1 MQGLMMQQPLLV
13 ASLLMH
19 AERHHGDQEIV
30 SRRVEGDIHRYRY
43 RDFAQR
49 ARRMAN
55 ALASLGIEPGE
66 RVGTLAWNG
75 YRHMELYFA
84 VSGAGSV
91 LHTLNPR
98 LHVDQ
103 LAYIIEHAED
113 RVVFFDLTFLP
124 LIESV
129 APRVKSPKVF
139 VAMTDRAHMPR
150 DHELPARL
158 LCYEDLVNGQS
169 DVFDWPLLDENSAS
183 SLCYTS
189 GTTGNP
195 KGVLYSH
202 RSTLLHTYAAA
213 LPDALNCSARDAILP
228 VVPMFHVN
236 AWGLPY
242 IACMVGAK
250 LVFPGPALDGQ
261 SLHELIEDEQVTL
274 SAGVPTVWQGLLAH
288 VDAIKGSFSSMK
300 RTIIGGAPCPTAMT
314 AAFQER
320 HHVDVVHAWGM
331 TELSPVGT
339 VCSFKAHQ
347 VSLPAAQRYALQ
359 AKQGR
364 PVFGIDMKIVDL
376 QGNALP
382 WDDTATGDLLVRGHW
397 VTREYFGSDDT
408 AALRD
413 GWFPTGDVARIDP
426 DGFMQ
431 ITDRS
436 KDVIKSGG
444 EWISSTDIENVA
456 YLHPEVT
463 TAVCIAARHPKWDE
477 RPLLLIVRKPGST
490 LAADEL
496 LTFFDD
502 RVAKWWKPDAVLFVD
517 SVPLGATGKVLKNRL
532 RDQFGDYYLPAS
544 DTDLATTQ
552 FHSNNK
558 S

>member
-13 ASLLMH
+13 SSLLVH
-19 AERHHGDQEIV
+19 AERHHGTREIV
-30 SRRVEGDIHRYRY
+30 SRRVEGDVHRYRY
-43 RDFAQR
+43 QDLAQR

-55 ALASLGIEPGE
+55 ALTSLVVEPGE

-84 VSGAGSV
+84 VSGSGAV

-98 LHVDQ
+98 LHADQ
-103 LAYIIEHAED
+103 LVYIIEHAKD

-129 APRVKSPKVF
+129 APRVTSPKFF

-150 DHELPARL
+150 NHGLGSRL
-158 LCYEDLVNGQS
+158 LCYEDLIEGHS
-169 DVFDWPLLDENSAS
+169 AEFEWPLFDESSAS

-213 LPDALNCSARDAILP
+213 LPDSLNCSARDAILP

-250 LVFPGPALDGQ
+250 LVFPGPALDGK
-261 SLHELIEDEQVTL
+261 SLYQLIEQEQVTL

-288 VDAIKGSFSSMK
+288 VESVEGSFSSMR
-300 RTIIGGAPCPTAMT
+300 RTIIGGAPCPTAMAT
-314 AAFQER
+314 AFQKDHE
-320 HHVDVVHAWGM
+320 VDVMHAWGM

-347 VSLPAAQRYALQ
+347 VALPEAQRYALQ

-364 PVFGIDMKIVDL
+364 SVFGIDMKIVDAM
-376 QGNALP
+376 GKELP
-382 WDDTATGDLLVRGHW
+382 WDGNAAGDLLVRGHW
-397 VTREYFGSDDT
+397 VTREYFGGDHASPLD
-408 AALRD
+408 D
-413 GWFPTGDVARIDP
+413 GWFPTGDVAKIDP

-431 ITDRS
+431 IVDRS

-444 EWISSTDIENVA
+444 EWISSAEIENVA
-456 YLHPEVT
+456 CLHPEVA

-477 RPLLLIVRKPGST
+477 RPLLLIVKKPGST
-490 LAADEL
+490 LEANEL
-496 LTFFDD
+496 LMFFDG

-517 SVPLGATGKVLKNRL
+517 AIPLGATGKVLKNLL
-532 RDQFGDYYLPAS
+532 RDQYGDHYVA
-544 DTDLATTQ
+544 A
-552 FHSNNK
+552 
-558 S
+558 

>member
-1 MQGLMMQQPLLV
+1 MMQQPLLI
-13 ASLLMH
+13 ASLLTH
-19 AERHHGDQEIV
+19 AERHHGGQEIV

-43 RDFAQR
+43 RDLAQR

-55 ALASLGIEPGE
+55 ALASLGIQPGE

-103 LAYIIEHAED
+103 LAYIIEHAQD
-113 RVVFFDLTFLP
+113 RVIFFDLTFLP

-129 APRVKSPKVF
+129 APRVKSPKIF

-150 DHELPARL
+150 DLDLATTL
-158 LCYEDLVNGQS
+158 LCYEDLVDGHS
-169 DVFDWPLLDENSAS
+169 DAFDWPLLDENSAS

-213 LPDALNCSARDAILP
+213 LPDSLNCSARDVIFP

-250 LVFPGPALDGQ
+250 LVFPGPALDGK

-288 VDAIKGSFSSMK
+288 VDAIAGSFSSMQ

-314 AAFQER
+314 TVFQER
-320 HHVDVVHAWGM
+320 HRVDVVHAWGM

-347 VSLPAAQRYALQ
+347 VSLPVEERYALQ

-376 QGNALP
+376 DGNALP
-382 WDDTATGDLLVRGHW
+382 WDGAATGDLLVRGHW
-397 VTREYFGSDDT
+397 VTREYFGVDDT
-408 AALRD
+408 PPLRD

-456 YLHPEVT
+456 YLHPEVA

-477 RPLLLIVRKPGST
+477 RPLLLIVKKPGSA
-490 LAADEL
+490 LVAEEL
-496 LTFFDD
+496 LSFFDG
-502 RVAKWWKPDAVLFVD
+502 RVARWWKPDAVVFVE
-517 SVPLGATGKVLKNRL
+517 SVPLGATGKILKNQL
-532 RDQFGDYYLPAS
+532 RDQFGGHYLSA
-544 DTDLATTQ
+544 
-552 FHSNNK
+552 
-558 S
+558 

>member
-19 AERHHGDQEIV
+19 AERHHGSQEIV
-30 SRRVEGDIHRYRY
+30 SRRVEGDLHRYSY
-43 RDFAQR
+43 RDLAQR

-55 ALASLGIEPGE
+55 ALAALGIRPGE

-84 VSGAGSV
+84 VSGSGSV

-129 APRVKSPKVF
+129 APRVKSPKLF
-139 VAMTDRAHMPR
+139 VAMADRAQMP
-150 DHELPARL
+150 EALGLSGRL
-158 LCYEDLVNGQS
+158 MCYEDLIDRHD
-169 DVFDWPLLDENSAS
+169 DVFDWPPLDENSAS

-202 RSTLLHTYAAA
+202 RSTILHTYAAA
-213 LPDALNCSARDAILP
+213 LPDSLNCSARDVILP

-250 LVFPGPALDGQ
+250 LVFPGPALDGK
-261 SLHELIEDEQVTL
+261 SLYELIEAEQVTL

-288 VDAIKGSFSSMK
+288 VNAIGGAFSSMR

-314 AAFQER
+314 ATFQER
-320 HHVDVVHAWGM
+320 HQVDVLHAWGM

-347 VSLPAAQRYALQ
+347 LTLPQADRYTVQ

-364 PVFGIDMKIVDL
+364 AVFGIDMKIVGPDGEELAWDGHAAGDL
-376 QGNALP
+376 Q
-382 WDDTATGDLLVRGHW
+382 VRGPW
-397 VTREYFGSDDT
+397 VTRQYFGSDD
-408 AALRD
+408 ASPLQD

-463 TAVCIAARHPKWDE
+463 TAVCIGARHPKWDE
-477 RPLLLIVRKPGST
+477 RPLLLIVKKPGSA
-490 LAADEL
+490 LAEDEL
-496 LTFFDD
+496 LRFFDG
-502 RVAKWWKPDAVLFVD
+502 RVAKWWTPDAVVFVD
-517 SVPLGATGKVLKNRL
+517 SVPHGATGKVLKHQL
-532 RDQFGDYYLPAS
+532 RQQFAEYFSPA
-544 DTDLATTQ
+544 
-552 FHSNNK
+552 
-558 S
+558 

>member
-13 ASLLMH
+13 ASLLVH
-19 AERHHGDQEIV
+19 AERHHGEQEIV
-30 SRRVEGDIHRYRY
+30 SRRVEGDLHRYRY

-55 ALASLGIEPGE
+55 ALTGFGIQPGE
-66 RVGTLAWNG
+66 RVATLAWNG

-103 LAYIIEHAED
+103 LAYIIDHAED

-129 APRVKSPKVF
+129 APRITSPKVF
-139 VAMTDRAHMPR
+139 VAMTDRAHMPQE
-150 DHELPARL
+150 HGLSTKL
-158 LCYEDLVNGQS
+158 LCYEDLIDGHS
-169 DVFDWPLLDENSAS
+169 DAFDWPLLDENSAS

-189 GTTGNP
+189 GTTGHP

-213 LPDALNCSARDAILP
+213 LPDSLNCSARDVILP

-250 LVFPGPALDGQ
+250 LVFPGPALDGK
-261 SLHELIEDEQVTL
+261 SLHDLIEDEQVTL

-288 VDAIKGSFSSMK
+288 VDAIRGSFSSMK

-314 AAFQER
+314 MAFQMR
-320 HHVDVVHAWGM
+320 HHVDVLHAWGM

-339 VCSFKAHQ
+339 ICSFKAHQ
-347 VSLPAAQRYALQ
+347 VSLSMEERYALQ

-364 PVFGIDMKIVDL
+364 PVFGIDMKIADL
-376 QGNALP
+376 EGNDLP
-382 WDDTATGDLLVRGHW
+382 WDGTATGDLLVRGHW
-397 VTREYFGSDDT
+397 VMQEYFGHDGRSP
-408 AALRD
+408 LHD
-413 GWFPTGDVARIDP
+413 GWFPTGDVAKIDS

-431 ITDRS
+431 ITDRR

-444 EWISSTDIENVA
+444 EWISSSDIENVA

-477 RPLLLIVRKPGST
+477 RPLLLIVKKPGST
-490 LAADEL
+490 LAATEL
-496 LTFFDD
+496 LTFFND
-502 RVAKWWKPDAVLFVD
+502 RVATWWKPDAVVFVD
-517 SVPLGATGKVLKNRL
+517 SVPLGATGKVLKNQL
-532 RDQFGDYYLPAS
+532 RNRFGDYYLTA
-544 DTDLATTQ
+544 
-552 FHSNNK
+552 
-558 S
+558 

>member
-1 MQGLMMQQPLLV
+1 MQGLMMEQALLV
-13 ASLLMH
+13 ASLLVH
-19 AERHHGDQEIV
+19 AERHHGAQEIV
-30 SRRVEGDIHRYRY
+30 SRRVEGDIHRYQY
-43 RDFAQR
+43 RDLAQR

-55 ALASLGIEPGE
+55 ALAGLGVQPGE
-66 RVGTLAWNG
+66 RVATLAWNG
-75 YRHMELYFA
+75 YRHMEMYFA
-84 VSGAGSV
+84 ASGSGAV

-98 LHVDQ
+98 LHVEQ
-103 LAYIIEHAED
+103 LAYIIDHAED

-129 APRVKSPKVF
+129 ASRVKSAKVF
-139 VAMTDRAHMPR
+139 VAMTDRGNMPET
-150 DHELPARL
+150 HSLSTKL
-158 LCYEDLVNGQS
+158 LCYEDLIDANS

-202 RSTLLHTYAAA
+202 RSTVLHTYAAA
-213 LPDALNCSARDAILP
+213 LPDSLNCSARDSILP

-250 LVFPGPALDGQ
+250 LVFPGPALDGE
-261 SLHELIEDEQVTL
+261 SLYELIETEQVTL

-288 VDAIKGSFSSMK
+288 VDALGRAFSSMR
-300 RTIIGGAPCPTAMT
+300 RTVIGGAPCPTAMA

-320 HHVDVVHAWGM
+320 HGVDVLHAWGM

-339 VCSFKAHQ
+339 VCSLKAHQ
-347 VSLPAAQRYALQ
+347 LTLPQADRYAVQ

-364 PVFGIDMKIVDL
+364 AVFGIDMKIAGPD
-376 QGNALP
+376 GEELP
-382 WDDTATGDLLVRGHW
+382 WDGNATGDLLVRGPW
-397 VTREYFGSDDT
+397 VTRQYFGCDAESP
-408 AALRD
+408 LRD
-413 GWFPTGDVARIDP
+413 GWFPTGDVAKIDR

-444 EWISSTDIENVA
+444 EWISSVEIENVA
-456 YLHPEVT
+456 YLHPKVT
-463 TAVCIAARHPKWDE
+463 AAVCIGARHSKWDE
-477 RPLLLIVRKPGST
+477 RPLLVVVKKPDSALT
-490 LAADEL
+490 QDEL
-496 LTFFDD
+496 LAFFDG
-502 RVAKWWKPDAVLFVD
+502 RVAKWWTPDAVVFVD
-517 SVPLGATGKVLKNRL
+517 SVPYGATGKVLKHRL
-532 RDQFGDYYLPAS
+532 REQFADYFLP
-544 DTDLATTQ
+544 
-552 FHSNNK
+552 N
-558 S
+558 

>member
-13 ASLLMH
+13 ASLLRH
-19 AERHHGDQEIV
+19 AERHHGTREIV
-30 SRRVEGDIHRYRY
+30 SRRVEGDIHRYTY
-43 RDFAQR
+43 RDLAQR

-55 ALASLGIEPGE
+55 ALTGLGVKPGE

-84 VSGAGSV
+84 VSGSGSV

-129 APRVKSPKVF
+129 APKVKSPKVF
-139 VAMTDRAHMPR
+139 IAMTDRAHMPR
-150 DHELPARL
+150 GHGLSTML
-158 LCYEDLVNGQS
+158 MCYEDLVDGHS
-169 DVFDWPLLDENSAS
+169 DEFEWPLLDENTAS

-213 LPDALNCSARDAILP
+213 LPDSLNCSARDAILP

-250 LVFPGPALDGQ
+250 LVFPGPALDGK
-261 SLHELIEDEQVTL
+261 SLYELIEGEHVTL

-288 VDAIKGSFSSMK
+288 VESVKGSFSTMR

-314 AAFQER
+314 TAFQKG
-320 HHVDVVHAWGM
+320 HHVDVLHAWGM

-347 VSLPAAQRYALQ
+347 VDLPDAQRYALQ

-364 PVFGIDMKIVDL
+364 SVFGIDMKIIDVA
-376 QGNALP
+376 GKELP
-382 WDDTATGDLLVRGHW
+382 WDGTAAGDLLVRGHW
-397 VTREYFGSDDT
+397 VTREYFGGDYSSP
-408 AALRD
+408 LQD
-413 GWFPTGDVARIDP
+413 GWFPTGDVAKIDA

-444 EWISSTDIENVA
+444 EWISSIDIENIA
-456 YLHPEVT
+456 SLHPQVAV
-463 TAVCIAARHPKWDE
+463 AVCIAARHPKWDE
-477 RPLLLIVRKPGST
+477 RPLLLIVPKAGSA
-490 LAADEL
+490 LSAEGL
-496 LTFFDD
+496 LDFFDG
-502 RVAKWWKPDAVLFVD
+502 RIAKWWKPDAVVFID
-517 SVPLGATGKVLKNRL
+517 SVPLGATGKVLKHQL
-532 RDQFGDYYLPAS
+532 RDQYGNYYLSA
-544 DTDLATTQ
+544 
-552 FHSNNK
+552 
-558 S
+558 

>member
-1 MQGLMMQQPLLV
+1 MQGLMMQQPLLI
-13 ASLLMH
+13 ASLLTH
-19 AERHHGDQEIV
+19 AERHHGGQEIV

-43 RDFAQR
+43 RDLAQR

-55 ALASLGIEPGE
+55 ALASLGIQPGE

-103 LAYIIEHAED
+103 LAYIIEHAQD
-113 RVVFFDLTFLP
+113 RVIFFDLTFLP

-129 APRVKSPKVF
+129 APRVKSPKIF

-150 DHELPARL
+150 DLDLATTL
-158 LCYEDLVNGQS
+158 LCYEDLVDGHS
-169 DVFDWPLLDENSAS
+169 DAFDWPLLDENSAS

-213 LPDALNCSARDAILP
+213 LPDSLNCSARDVIFP

-250 LVFPGPALDGQ
+250 LVFPGPALDGK

-288 VDAIKGSFSSMK
+288 VDAIAGSFSSMQ

-314 AAFQER
+314 TVFQER
-320 HHVDVVHAWGM
+320 HRVDVVHAWGM

-347 VSLPAAQRYALQ
+347 VSLPVEERYALQ

-376 QGNALP
+376 DGNALP
-382 WDDTATGDLLVRGHW
+382 WDGAATGDLLVRGHW
-397 VTREYFGSDDT
+397 VTREYFGVDDT
-408 AALRD
+408 PPLRD

-456 YLHPEVT
+456 YLHPEVA

-477 RPLLLIVRKPGST
+477 RPLLLIVKKPGSA
-490 LAADEL
+490 LVAEEL
-496 LTFFDD
+496 LTFFDG
-502 RVAKWWKPDAVLFVD
+502 RVARWWKPDAVVFVD
-517 SVPLGATGKVLKNRL
+517 SVPLGATGKILKNQL
-532 RDQFGDYYLPAS
+532 RDQFGGHYLSA
-544 DTDLATTQ
+544 
-552 FHSNNK
+552 
-558 S
+558 

>member
-13 ASLLMH
+13 ASLLKH
-19 AERHHGDQEIV
+19 AERHHSTQEIV

-43 RDFAQR
+43 VDLAQR

-55 ALASLGIEPGE
+55 ALASLAVAPGE

-84 VSGAGSV
+84 VSGSGAV

-98 LHVDQ
+98 LHADQ
-103 LAYIIEHAED
+103 LVYLIEHAQD
-113 RVVFFDLTFLP
+113 RVIFFDLTFLP

-129 APRVKSPKVF
+129 ASRVTSPKF
-139 VAMTDRAHMPR
+139 YVAMTDRAHMPR
-150 DHELPARL
+150 NHGLGSRL
-158 LCYEDLVNGQS
+158 LRYEDLIEGHRA
-169 DVFDWPLLDENSAS
+169 DFEWPLLDENSAS

-213 LPDALNCSARDAILP
+213 LPDSLNCSARDTILP

-250 LVFPGPALDGQ
+250 LVFPGPALDGK
-261 SLHELIEDEQVTL
+261 SLYELIEQEQVTL

-288 VDAIKGSFSSMK
+288 AGSQNSSFSSMR

-314 AAFQER
+314 AAFQKG
-320 HHVDVVHAWGM
+320 HQVDVLHAWGM

-347 VSLPAAQRYALQ
+347 VALPEAQRYALQ
-359 AKQGR
+359 ARQGR
-364 PVFGIDMKIVDL
+364 SVFGIDMKIVDAA
-376 QGNALP
+376 GKELP
-382 WDDTATGDLLVRGHW
+382 WDGYASGDLHVRGHW
-397 VTREYFGSDDT
+397 VTSEYFGGEHDT
-408 AALRD
+408 PLHD
-413 GWFPTGDVARIDP
+413 GWFPTGDVSKIDP

-431 ITDRS
+431 IVDRS

-444 EWISSTDIENVA
+444 EWISSADIENVA
-456 YLHPEVT
+456 CLHPDVA

-477 RPLLLIVRKPGST
+477 RPLLLVVKRAGST
-490 LAADEL
+490 LGMEDL
-496 LTFFDD
+496 LNFFDG

-517 SVPLGATGKVLKNRL
+517 AVPIGATGKVLKNQL
-532 RDQFGDYYLPAS
+532 REQYGDHYLQAR
-544 DTDLATTQ
+544 
-552 FHSNNK
+552 
-558 S
+558 

>member
-13 ASLLMH
+13 ASLLTH
-19 AERHHGDQEIV
+19 AERHHGEQEIV

-55 ALASLGIEPGE
+55 ALAGLGIEPGE

-84 VSGAGSV
+84 VSGSGSV

-129 APRVKSPKVF
+129 APRVRSPKVF

-150 DHELPARL
+150 DHGLSATL
-158 LCYEDLVNGQS
+158 LCYEDIVDGHS
-169 DVFDWPLLDENSAS
+169 DAFDWPLLDENSAS

-213 LPDALNCSARDAILP
+213 LPDSLNCSARDVILP

-250 LVFPGPALDGQ
+250 LVFPGPALDGK
-261 SLHELIEDEQVTL
+261 SLHELIENEQVTL

-288 VDAIKGSFSSMK
+288 VDAITGSFSSMK

-314 AAFQER
+314 TAFQAR
-320 HHVDVVHAWGM
+320 YGIDVVHAWGM

-339 VCSFKAHQ
+339 ICSFKAHQ
-347 VSLPAAQRYALQ
+347 VSLPVVERYALQ

-364 PVFGIDMKIVDL
+364 PVFGMDMKIVDL
-376 QGNALP
+376 EGEALP
-382 WDDTATGDLLVRGHW
+382 WDGAATGDLLVRGHW
-397 VTREYFGSDDT
+397 VTREYFGSDD
-408 AALRD
+408 APPLRD

-444 EWISSTDIENVA
+444 EWISSTDIENIA

-477 RPLLLIVRKPGST
+477 RPLLLIVKKPGSA
-490 LAADEL
+490 LVPNEL
-496 LTFFDD
+496 LTFFDG
-502 RVAKWWKPDAVLFVD
+502 RLAKWWKPDAVVFVD

-532 RDQFGDYYLPAS
+532 RDQFGDYYLSA
-544 DTDLATTQ
+544 
-552 FHSNNK
+552 
-558 S
+558 

>member
-19 AERHHGDQEIV
+19 AERHHGEQEIV

-43 RDFAQR
+43 REFAQR

-55 ALASLGIEPGE
+55 ALAGLGIQPDE

-98 LHVDQ
+98 LHIDQ

-129 APRVKSPKVF
+129 APRVRSPKVF
-139 VAMTDRAHMPR
+139 VAMTERAHMPQ
-150 DHELPARL
+150 DHGLSGKL
-158 LCYEDLVNGQS
+158 LCYEDLIDGHS
-169 DVFDWPLLDENSAS
+169 DVFDWPRLDENSAS

-189 GTTGNP
+189 GTTGHP

-213 LPDALNCSARDAILP
+213 LPDSLNCSARDVILP

-250 LVFPGPALDGQ
+250 LVFPGPALDGK
-261 SLHELIEDEQVTL
+261 SLHDLIEDEQVTL

-288 VDAIKGSFSSMK
+288 VDAVMGSFSSMK

-314 AAFQER
+314 MAFQTR
-320 HHVDVVHAWGM
+320 HRVDVLHAWGM

-347 VSLPAAQRYALQ
+347 VSLPVEDRYALQ

-364 PVFGIDMKIVDL
+364 PVFGIDMKIVN
-376 QGNALP
+376 QEGNDLP
-382 WDDTATGDLLVRGHW
+382 WDGIATGDLLVRGHW
-397 VTREYFGSDDT
+397 VAQEYFSHDGSSP
-408 AALRD
+408 LRD
-413 GWFPTGDVARIDP
+413 GWFPTGDVAKIDP

-444 EWISSTDIENVA
+444 EWISSSDIENVA
-456 YLHPEVT
+456 YLHPEVA

-477 RPLLLIVRKPGST
+477 RPLLLVVKKPGSA
-490 LAADEL
+490 LAAAEL
-496 LTFFDD
+496 LTFFND
-502 RVAKWWKPDAVLFVD
+502 RVAKWWKPDAVVFVD
-517 SVPLGATGKVLKNRL
+517 SVPLGATGKVLKNQL
-532 RDQFGDYYLPAS
+532 RDQFGDYYLSA
-544 DTDLATTQ
+544 
-552 FHSNNK
+552 
-558 S
+558 

>member
-13 ASLLMH
+13 ASLLTH
-19 AERHHGDQEIV
+19 AERHHGEQKIV
-30 SRRVEGDIHRYRY
+30 SRRVEGDVHRYTY
-43 RDFAQR
+43 RQLAKR

-55 ALASLGIEPGE
+55 ALGTLGVKPGE

-84 VSGAGSV
+84 VSGSGSV

-103 LAYIIEHAED
+103 LSYIIEHAED

-139 VAMTDRAHMPR
+139 VAMTDRAHMPQA
-150 DHELPARL
+150 DDLAGML
-158 LCYEDLVNGQS
+158 MCYEDLIEQCD
-169 DVFDWPLLDENSAS
+169 DVFEWPLLDENSAS

-202 RSTLLHTYAAA
+202 RSTVLHTYAAA
-213 LPDALNCSARDAILP
+213 LPDALNCSACDAILP

-250 LVFPGPALDGQ
+250 LVFPGPALDGK
-261 SLHELIEDEQVTL
+261 SLYELIEQEQVTM

-288 VDAIKGSFSSMK
+288 VDALGATFSSMR
-300 RTIIGGAPCPTAMT
+300 RTVIGGAPCPTAMT
-314 AAFQER
+314 EAFQSR
-320 HHVDVVHAWGM
+320 HRVEVLHAWGM
-331 TELSPVGT
+331 TELSPIGT
-339 VCSFKAHQ
+339 ICSFKAHQ
-347 VSLPAAQRYALQ
+347 QSLPIPQRHALQ

-364 PVFGIDMKIVDL
+364 SLYGIDMRIVDAN
-376 QGNALP
+376 GDELP
-382 WDDTATGDLLVRGHW
+382 WDGESPGDLQVRGHW
-397 VTREYFGSDDT
+397 VTQQYFGADVESP
-408 AALRD
+408 LCD
-413 GWFPTGDVARIDP
+413 GWFPTGDIATIDR

-444 EWISSTDIENVA
+444 EWISSAAIENVA
-456 YLHPEVT
+456 YLHPAVS

-477 RPLLLIVRKPGST
+477 RPLLLVVKKSGSE
-490 LAADEL
+490 LAGDEL
-496 LTFFDD
+496 LSFFNG
-502 RVAKWWKPDAVLFVD
+502 RVARWWTPDAVVFVET
-517 SVPLGATGKVLKNRL
+517 VPLGATGKVLKNQL
-532 RDQFGDYYLPAS
+532 RDQFGEYYLPA
-544 DTDLATTQ
+544 
-552 FHSNNK
+552 
-558 S
+558 

>member
-1 MQGLMMQQPLLV
+1 MMQQPLLI
-13 ASLLMH
+13 ASLLTH
-19 AERHHGDQEIV
+19 AERHHGGQEIV

-43 RDFAQR
+43 RDLAQR

-55 ALASLGIEPGE
+55 ALASLGIQPGE

-103 LAYIIEHAED
+103 LAYIIEHAQD

-124 LIESV
+124 LIESI
-129 APRVKSPKVF
+129 APRVKSPKIF
-139 VAMTDRAHMPR
+139 VAMTDRAHMPQ
-150 DHELPARL
+150 DLDLATTL
-158 LCYEDLVNGQS
+158 LCYEDLVDGHS
-169 DVFDWPLLDENSAS
+169 DAFDWPLLDENSAS

-213 LPDALNCSARDAILP
+213 LPDSLNCSARDVIFP

-250 LVFPGPALDGQ
+250 LVFPGPALDGK

-288 VDAIKGSFSSMK
+288 VDAIAGSFSSMQ

-314 AAFQER
+314 AVFQER
-320 HHVDVVHAWGM
+320 HRVDVVHAWGM

-347 VSLPAAQRYALQ
+347 VSLPVEERYALQ

-376 QGNALP
+376 DGNALP
-382 WDDTATGDLLVRGHW
+382 WDGAATGDLLVRGHW
-397 VTREYFGSDDT
+397 VTREYFGGDDT
-408 AALRD
+408 PPLRD

-456 YLHPEVT
+456 YLHPEVA

-477 RPLLLIVRKPGST
+477 RPLLLIVKKPGSA
-490 LAADEL
+490 LVAEEL
-496 LTFFDD
+496 LSFFDN
-502 RVAKWWKPDAVLFVD
+502 RVARWWKPDAVVFVE
-517 SVPLGATGKVLKNRL
+517 SVPLGATGKILKNQL
-532 RDQFGDYYLPAS
+532 RDQFGGHYLSA
-544 DTDLATTQ
+544 
-552 FHSNNK
+552 
-558 S
+558 

>member
-1 MQGLMMQQPLLV
+1 MQGLMMEQPLLV
-13 ASLLMH
+13 ASLLKH
-19 AERHHGDQEIV
+19 AERHHGTREIV

-43 RDFAQR
+43 QDLAQR

-55 ALASLGIEPGE
+55 ALSSLAIAPGE

-84 VSGAGSV
+84 VSGSGAV

-98 LHVDQ
+98 LHADQ
-103 LAYIIEHAED
+103 LVYIIEHAQD
-113 RVVFFDLTFLP
+113 RVIFFDLTFLP
-124 LIESV
+124 LIETV
-129 APRVKSPKVF
+129 APRVSSPTFF
-139 VAMTDRAHMPR
+139 VAMTDREHMPR
-150 DHELPARL
+150 NHGLGSRL
-158 LCYEDLVNGQS
+158 LCYEDLIEGHKA
-169 DVFDWPLLDENSAS
+169 DFEWPLLDENSAS

-213 LPDALNCSARDAILP
+213 LPDSLNCSARDAILP

-250 LVFPGPALDGQ
+250 LVFPGPALDGK
-261 SLHELIEDEQVTL
+261 SLYQLIEEEQVTL
-274 SAGVPTVWQGLLAH
+274 SAGVPTVWQGLLSH
-288 VDAIKGSFSSMK
+288 VESIEGSFSSMR

-314 AAFQER
+314 QAFQKR
-320 HHVDVVHAWGM
+320 HHVDVLHAWGM

-347 VSLPAAQRYALQ
+347 SELPEDARYALQ

-364 PVFGIDMKIVDL
+364 SVFGIDMKIVDAA
-376 QGNALP
+376 GNELP
-382 WDDTATGDLLVRGHW
+382 WDGIAAGDLLVRGHW
-397 VTREYFGSDDT
+397 VTRGYFGGDYASP
-408 AALRD
+408 LED
-413 GWFPTGDVARIDP
+413 GWFPTGDVSKIDP

-431 ITDRS
+431 IVDRS

-444 EWISSTDIENVA
+444 EWISSADIENVA
-456 YLHPEVT
+456 SLHPEVA

-477 RPLLLIVRKPGST
+477 RPLLLIVKKPG
-490 LAADEL
+490 AALEAKEL
-496 LTFFDD
+496 LAFFEG
-502 RVAKWWKPDAVLFVD
+502 RVAKWWTPDAVLFID
-517 SVPLGATGKVLKNRL
+517 SVPIGATGKVLKNQL
-532 RDQFGDYYLPAS
+532 RDQFGGHYLPAC
-544 DTDLATTQ
+544 
-552 FHSNNK
+552 
-558 S
+558 

>member
-1 MQGLMMQQPLLV
+1 MQGLMMQQPLLI
-13 ASLLMH
+13 ASLLTH
-19 AERHHGDQEIV
+19 AERHHGGQEIV

-43 RDFAQR
+43 RDLAQR

-55 ALASLGIEPGE
+55 ALASLGIQPGE

-103 LAYIIEHAED
+103 LAYIIEHAQD

-129 APRVKSPKVF
+129 APRVKSPKIF

-150 DHELPARL
+150 DLDLATTL
-158 LCYEDLVNGQS
+158 LCYEDLVDGHS
-169 DVFDWPLLDENSAS
+169 DAFDWPLLDENSAS

-213 LPDALNCSARDAILP
+213 LPDSLNCSARDVIFP

-250 LVFPGPALDGQ
+250 LVFPGPALDGK

-288 VDAIKGSFSSMK
+288 VDAIAGSFSSMQ

-314 AAFQER
+314 AVFQER
-320 HHVDVVHAWGM
+320 HRVDVVHAWGM

-347 VSLPAAQRYALQ
+347 VSLPVEERYALQ

-376 QGNALP
+376 DGNALP
-382 WDDTATGDLLVRGHW
+382 WDGAATGDLLVRGHW
-397 VTREYFGSDDT
+397 VTREYFGGDDT
-408 AALRD
+408 PPLRD

-456 YLHPEVT
+456 YLHPEVA

-477 RPLLLIVRKPGST
+477 RPLLLIVKKPGSA
-490 LAADEL
+490 LVAEEL
-496 LTFFDD
+496 LSFFDN
-502 RVAKWWKPDAVLFVD
+502 RVARWWKPDAVVFVE
-517 SVPLGATGKVLKNRL
+517 SVPLGATGKILKNQL
-532 RDQFGDYYLPAS
+532 RDQFGDHYLSA
-544 DTDLATTQ
+544 
-552 FHSNNK
+552 
-558 S
+558 

>member
-13 ASLLMH
+13 ASLLRH
-19 AERHHGDQEIV
+19 AERHHGTREIV
-30 SRRVEGDIHRYRY
+30 SRRVEGDIHRYTY
-43 RDFAQR
+43 RDLAQR

-55 ALASLGIEPGE
+55 ALTGLGVKPGE

-84 VSGAGSV
+84 VSGSGSV

-129 APRVKSPKVF
+129 AAKVKSPKVF
-139 VAMTDRAHMPR
+139 IAMTDRAHMPR
-150 DHELPARL
+150 GHGLSTML
-158 LCYEDLVNGQS
+158 MCYEDLVDGHS
-169 DVFDWPLLDENSAS
+169 DEFEWPLLDENTAS

-250 LVFPGPALDGQ
+250 LVFPGPALDGK
-261 SLHELIEDEQVTL
+261 SLYELIEGEHVTL

-288 VDAIKGSFSSMK
+288 VESVKGSFSTMR

-314 AAFQER
+314 TAFQKE
-320 HHVDVVHAWGM
+320 HHVEVLHAWGM

-347 VSLPAAQRYALQ
+347 VDLPDAQRYALQ

-364 PVFGIDMKIVDL
+364 SVFGIDMKIVDVA
-376 QGNALP
+376 GKELP
-382 WDDTATGDLLVRGHW
+382 WDGAAAGDLLVRGHW
-397 VTREYFGSDDT
+397 VTRDYFGGDYSSP
-408 AALRD
+408 LLD
-413 GWFPTGDVARIDP
+413 GWFPTGDVAKIDA

-444 EWISSTDIENVA
+444 EWISSIDIENIA
-456 YLHPEVT
+456 SLHPQVAV
-463 TAVCIAARHPKWDE
+463 AVCIAARHPKWDE
-477 RPLLLIVRKPGST
+477 RPLLLIVPKAGSA
-490 LAADEL
+490 LSAEGL
-496 LTFFDD
+496 LDFFDG
-502 RVAKWWKPDAVLFVD
+502 RIAKWWKPDAVVFID
-517 SVPLGATGKVLKNRL
+517 SVPLGATGKVLKHQL
-532 RDQFGDYYLPAS
+532 RDQYGNYYLSA
-544 DTDLATTQ
+544 
-552 FHSNNK
+552 
-558 S
+558 

>member
-1 MQGLMMQQPLLV
+1 MQGLMMQQPLLI
-13 ASLLMH
+13 ASLLTH
-19 AERHHGDQEIV
+19 AERHHGGQEIV

-43 RDFAQR
+43 RDLAQR

-55 ALASLGIEPGE
+55 ALASLGIQPGE

-103 LAYIIEHAED
+103 LAYIIEHAQD

-129 APRVKSPKVF
+129 APRVKSPKIF

-150 DHELPARL
+150 DLDLATTL
-158 LCYEDLVNGQS
+158 LCYEDLVDGHS
-169 DVFDWPLLDENSAS
+169 DAFDWPLLDENSAS

-213 LPDALNCSARDAILP
+213 LPDSLNCSARDVIFP

-250 LVFPGPALDGQ
+250 LVFPGPALDGK

-288 VDAIKGSFSSMK
+288 VDAIAGSFSSMQ

-314 AAFQER
+314 TVFQER
-320 HHVDVVHAWGM
+320 HRVDVVHAWGM

-347 VSLPAAQRYALQ
+347 VSLPVEERYALQ

-376 QGNALP
+376 DGNALP
-382 WDDTATGDLLVRGHW
+382 WDGAATGDLLVRGHW
-397 VTREYFGSDDT
+397 VMGEYFGGDDT
-408 AALRD
+408 PPLRD

-456 YLHPEVT
+456 YLHPEVA

-477 RPLLLIVRKPGST
+477 RPLLLIVKKPGSA
-490 LAADEL
+490 LAAEEL
-496 LTFFDD
+496 LSFFDG
-502 RVAKWWKPDAVLFVD
+502 RVARWWKPDAVVFVE
-517 SVPLGATGKVLKNRL
+517 SVPLGATGKILKNQL
-532 RDQFGDYYLPAS
+532 RDQFGGHYLSA
-544 DTDLATTQ
+544 
-552 FHSNNK
+552 
-558 S
+558 

>member
-1 MQGLMMQQPLLV
+1 MQGLMMEQPLLV
-13 ASLLMH
+13 ASLLVH
-19 AERHHGDQEIV
+19 AERHHGAQEIV

-43 RDFAQR
+43 RDLAQR

-55 ALASLGIEPGE
+55 ALAGLGVQPGE
-66 RVGTLAWNG
+66 RVATLAWNG
-75 YRHMELYFA
+75 YRHMEMYFA
-84 VSGAGSV
+84 ASGSGAV

-98 LHVDQ
+98 LHVEQ
-103 LAYIIEHAED
+103 LAYIIDHAED

-129 APRVKSPKVF
+129 SSRVKSAKVF
-139 VAMTDRAHMPR
+139 VAMADRANMPQA
-150 DHELPARL
+150 HSLSTKL
-158 LCYEDLVNGQS
+158 LCYEDLIDANS

-202 RSTLLHTYAAA
+202 RSTVLHTYAAA
-213 LPDALNCSARDAILP
+213 LPDSLNCSARDSILP

-250 LVFPGPALDGQ
+250 LVFPGPALDGE
-261 SLHELIEDEQVTL
+261 SLYELIETEQVTL

-288 VDAIKGSFSSMK
+288 VDTLGRAFSSMR
-300 RTIIGGAPCPTAMT
+300 RTVIGGAPCPTAMA

-320 HHVDVVHAWGM
+320 HGVDVLHAWGM

-339 VCSFKAHQ
+339 VCSLKAHQ
-347 VSLPAAQRYALQ
+347 LTLPQADRYAVQ

-364 PVFGIDMKIVDL
+364 AVFGIDMKIAGPD
-376 QGNALP
+376 GEELP
-382 WDDTATGDLLVRGHW
+382 WDGNATGDLLVRGPW
-397 VTREYFGSDDT
+397 VTRHYFGCDDESP
-408 AALRD
+408 LRD
-413 GWFPTGDVARIDP
+413 GWFPTGDVAKIDR

-444 EWISSTDIENVA
+444 EWISSVEIENVA
-456 YLHPEVT
+456 YLHPKVT
-463 TAVCIAARHPKWDE
+463 AAVCIGARHSKWDE
-477 RPLLLIVRKPGST
+477 RPLLVVVKKPDSALT
-490 LAADEL
+490 QDEL
-496 LTFFDD
+496 LAFFDG
-502 RVAKWWKPDAVLFVD
+502 RVAKWWTPDAVVFVD
-517 SVPLGATGKVLKNRL
+517 SVPYGATGKVLKHRL
-532 RDQFGDYYLPAS
+532 REQFADYFLP
-544 DTDLATTQ
+544 
-552 FHSNNK
+552 N
-558 S
+558 

>member
-13 ASLLMH
+13 ASLLTH
-19 AERHHGDQEIV
+19 AERHHGEQEIV

-43 RDFAQR
+43 RDLAQR

-55 ALASLGIEPGE
+55 ALAGLGIKPGE

-84 VSGAGSV
+84 VSGSGSV

-150 DHELPARL
+150 DHGLSAML
-158 LCYEDLVNGQS
+158 LCYEDLVDGQS
-169 DVFDWPLLDENSAS
+169 DAFDWPLLDENSAS

-213 LPDALNCSARDAILP
+213 LPDSLNCSARDVILP

-250 LVFPGPALDGQ
+250 LVFPGPALDGK
-261 SLHELIEDEQVTL
+261 SLHELIEGEQVTL

-288 VDAIKGSFSSMK
+288 VDAITGSFSSMK

-314 AAFQER
+314 TAFQER
-320 HHVDVVHAWGM
+320 HRVDVVHAWGM

-347 VSLPAAQRYALQ
+347 VSLDVEERYALQ

-376 QGNALP
+376 EGKALP
-382 WDDTATGDLLVRGHW
+382 WDSTATGDLLVRGHW
-397 VTREYFGSDDT
+397 VAREYFGSDDT
-408 AALRD
+408 PPLRD

-477 RPLLLIVRKPGST
+477 RPLLLIVKKPGST

-496 LTFFDD
+496 LTFFDA
-502 RVAKWWKPDAVLFVD
+502 RVAKWWKPDAVVFVD
-517 SVPLGATGKVLKNRL
+517 SVPLGATGKVLKNQL
-532 RDQFGDYYLPAS
+532 RNQFGDYYLSA
-544 DTDLATTQ
+544 
-552 FHSNNK
+552 
-558 S
+558 

>member
-1 MQGLMMQQPLLV
+1 MMQQPLLI
-13 ASLLMH
+13 ASLLTH
-19 AERHHGDQEIV
+19 AERHHGGQEIV

-43 RDFAQR
+43 RDLAQR

-55 ALASLGIEPGE
+55 ALASLGIQPGE

-103 LAYIIEHAED
+103 LAYIIEHAQD

-129 APRVKSPKVF
+129 APRVKSPKIF

-150 DHELPARL
+150 DLDLATTL
-158 LCYEDLVNGQS
+158 LCYEDLVDGHS
-169 DVFDWPLLDENSAS
+169 DAFDWPLLDENSAS

-213 LPDALNCSARDAILP
+213 LPDSLNCSARDVIFP

-250 LVFPGPALDGQ
+250 LVFPGPALDGK

-288 VDAIKGSFSSMK
+288 VEAIAGSFSSMQ

-314 AAFQER
+314 TVFQER
-320 HHVDVVHAWGM
+320 HRVDVVHAWGM

-347 VSLPAAQRYALQ
+347 VSLPVEERYALQ

-376 QGNALP
+376 DGNALP
-382 WDDTATGDLLVRGHW
+382 WDGAATGDLLVRGHW
-397 VTREYFGSDDT
+397 VTREYFGGDDT
-408 AALRD
+408 PPLRD

-456 YLHPEVT
+456 YLHPEVA

-477 RPLLLIVRKPGST
+477 RPLLLIVKKPGSA
-490 LAADEL
+490 LVAEEL
-496 LTFFDD
+496 LSFFDN
-502 RVAKWWKPDAVLFVD
+502 RVARWWKPDAVVFVE
-517 SVPLGATGKVLKNRL
+517 SVPLGATGKILKNQL
-532 RDQFGDYYLPAS
+532 RDQFGGHYLSA
-544 DTDLATTQ
+544 
-552 FHSNNK
+552 
-558 S
+558 